1 MKGAFKTPGLRDVAL
16 TGPYMHDG
24 SYTTL
29 EEVIEHYDR
38 GGDEKNNLDPNM
50 LSLKLT
56 NQEKTDLVEFMKSL
70 SGKRVLITFPE
81 LPR

>member
-38 GGDEKNNLDPNM
+38 GGDEKIIWIQICSHLNLQI
-50 LSLKLT
+50 K
-56 NQEKTDLVEFMKSL
+56 K
-70 SGKRVLITFPE
+70 KRIL
-81 LPR
+81 